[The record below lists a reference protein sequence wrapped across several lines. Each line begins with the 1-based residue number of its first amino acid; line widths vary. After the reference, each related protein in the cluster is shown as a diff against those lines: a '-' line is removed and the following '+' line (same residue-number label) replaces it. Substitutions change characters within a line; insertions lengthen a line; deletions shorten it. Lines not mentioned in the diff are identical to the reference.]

1 MAMLLVKGLIPA
13 YLVSAGL
20 FMTAA
25 CSGPVKTVEESDLQ
39 SVEGDSAAYFL
50 ERGKMVADS
59 VGSVLKGNLMRAMGE
74 GGPAS
79 AVEFCNVNATSLTAT
94 LSDSYGLEV
103 KRTTDRLRNPMNAPS
118 PLEQKVIAYFQD
130 EKSKGQAL
138 TPKLVLDDMGR
149 KVFFAPIFTAG
160 PCLVCHGNEA
170 NMDTDLRERLA
181 ELYPNDQAKGY
192 NIDEL
197 RGIWSITFKNN

>member
-1 MAMLLVKGLIPA
+1 MLLRKGLLPFH
-13 YLVSAGL
+13 LLLSGL
-20 FMTAA
+20 FFAVA
-25 CSGPVKTVEESDLQ
+25 CSGPVSTVEDSGLQ
-39 SVEGDSAAYFL
+39 LIQGDSAAIFMQ
-50 ERGKMVADS
+50 RGKMVADS

-94 LSDSYGLEV
+94 LSDTFGLEV
-103 KRTTDRLRNPMNAPS
+103 KRTTDRIRNPTNAPS
-118 PLEQKVIAYFQD
+118 DLEKRVIDAYHA
-130 EKSKGQAL
+130 EKSKGLAL
-138 TPKLVLDDMGR
+138 GPKLVLDEMGR

-192 NIDEL
+192 SIDEL